1 MNTKQTLGTFE
12 YEHMSGKGQ
21 ENRFIIRYSNWE
33 MKSVPGST
41 KIGINLA
48 NLLMCKEVRV
58 NSLVRRVLV
67 IQKFSRGEIN
77 VKSEQ
82 LGLFQCSS
90 DPTDSDN
97 MYVGG
102 AGLINQ

>member
-1 MNTKQTLGTFE
+1 M
-12 YEHMSGKGQ
+12 KG
-21 ENRFIIRYSNWE
+21 
-33 MKSVPGST
+33 VPGST
-41 KIGINLA
+41 KIGIGTFGFPRLQ
-48 NLLMCKEVRV
+48 RSTG

-77 VKSEQ
+77 VKSEP

-97 MYVGG
+97 MHVGG
-102 AGLINQ
+102 ARLINQ